1 MDVQDYLRAQQTSAT
16 SHDLVT
22 EIFHFF
28 QSLEP
33 ELDVNN
39 VDQACKAVDT
49 LTEMVQVMSLDDLL
63 IPLMTPQ
70 CPMMP
75 HDDRSDEPPMS
86 P

>member
-1 MDVQDYLRAQQTSAT
+1 
-16 SHDLVT
+16 VT

-49 LTEMVQVMSLDDLL
+49 LTEVVQVMSPDDLL
-63 IPLMTPQ
+63 MT
-70 CPMMP
+70 
-75 HDDRSDEPPMS
+75 R
-86 P
+86 